1 MRVVLDTN
9 VLVSALI
16 SAVGSPAKLLDAWR
30 AQRFTLV
37 SSNEQL
43 EEFRAVTRHRKLQPF
58 VQRTEAGRFVRQLR
72 LHAVVLERLPR
83 VDRSSDPT
91 DNFLLAMAEAASA
104 DYLVSGD
111 RRGVLAL
118 STHGS
123 THIINA
129 REMLA
134 VLGSRPS
141 AASS

>member
-16 SAVGSPAKLLDAWR
+16 SAGGPPAKLLDAWR

-37 SSNEQL
+37 SSSEQL
-43 EEFRAVTRHRKLQPF
+43 EEFRAVTRHPKLRVF

-72 LHAVVLERLPR
+72 IHALVLQRLPR
-83 VDRSSDPT
+83 VDRSSDPA

-118 STHGS
+118 KTHEG
-123 THIINA
+123 THIISA
-129 REMLA
+129 RDMLA
-134 VLGSRPS
+134 VLSIKTSGTS
-141 AASS
+141 